1 MNQKIWRTAQV
12 LAVLQL
18 LTALAL
24 HGVYTNPWIRVSVS
38 QGPSLLDAAMIFAA
52 LLFIVLPIAAV
63 VGLVRNNRW
72 GFYPLIVFPL
82 TAIVFGTIPVPYAS
96 HFFSSNI
103 QLNSVII
110 VVVDVAL
117 VGFGIGLLMLSRSR
131 DVRVIG

>member
-1 MNQKIWRTAQV
+1 
-12 LAVLQL
+12 
-18 LTALAL
+18 
-24 HGVYTNPWIRVSVS
+24 
-38 QGPSLLDAAMIFAA
+38 MILAA

-63 VGLVRNNRW
+63 IGLARSKRW

-103 QLNSVII
+103 QFTSVII

-117 VGFGIGLLMLSRSR
+117 VGFGIALLMLSRGR
-131 DVRVIG
+131 VVRAMNDQC